1 MHGKKILVVEDE
13 LIAAKS
19 LAKKLNRA
27 GYEVIDIVSYGEKA
41 IKVALE
47 EQPDL
52 VLMDIQLKGNVD
64 GIEARTEIGKQL
76 PIPVIYVTAY
86 ADKETMEKAW
96 ATKPYGYLLKPFK
109 FPQVLT
115 TIEMALE
122 RL

>member
-19 LAKKLNRA
+19 LAKNLKR
-27 GYEVIDIVSYGEKA
+27 YDVIGIVDRGEKA

-76 PIPVIYVTAY
+76 QITVIYITAY
-86 ADKETMEKAW
+86 ADKETMERAW
-96 ATKPYGYLLKPFK
+96 ATKPYGYLVKPFK
-109 FPQVLT
+109 FPQVLG

-122 RL
+122 KP